1 MEEGPTETGSTDKPT
16 HAAHVWI
23 HPDDLIDDRALRAVD
38 EDEFRLTDVV
48 EEVASLCKST
58 AVPATLALYGSWG
71 SGKSSLAN
79 LLEQRFADLREV
91 AFARFDAFK
100 YAEVPLRRHFLSQ
113 VAEEF
118 GVKDDA
124 FSEGLYTTK
133 KDVRLHLPARK
144 WFGLFVV
151 LAVAVVL
158 ATLLAAVAAFAIALV
173 SKGGL
178 WSDFTK
184 TLRASVPGVA
194 LATPF
199 FATAMT
205 LIGRTLTAETTA
217 EAPSSDEQFEA
228 LFHKL
233 VEKVLKKTRRKRV
246 VIFIDE
252 LDRCSPPQVVTA
264 LETLRTF
271 LEVEPCVFVVAAD
284 RQALEQALTE
294 AARQATP
301 LDSANPYYSAG
312 SAYLDKIFQY
322 QLQLPPILPRRLS
335 RYALDLIENRQGVW
349 ARVRNRP
356 ELVSVLIPTHVRSP
370 RRVKALL
377 NSFALLYRLTL
388 KRAADGVLDADVEAR
403 GGEVAKLA
411 CLRTEFP
418 LFAADLQLD
427 ARIPDIVL
435 RLRADPDADLASEY
449 RGLSA
454 EALERA
460 NAYAREKL
468 PVDEVIAQSPAK
480 PGTVSES
487 EVAMTAEVEVSH
499 AKQLIR
505 YLEKT
510 REIASPGRD
519 LVYLESPGAAFGL
532 AAELAQQLEQDA
544 IDGNS
549 EAVAEVVADLDE
561 AEQQNAL
568 RLLSRLIVEAVGIE
582 ARNVAKAL
590 FAAIAAQ
597 RGDLVAV
604 ADDLLNALVTYNT
617 GYEFEAS
624 DLNGALMLALSHDGA
639 SAQRMRE
646 VVLGRDELL
655 EDNTLGVQALQNLT
669 RLRRYQKRLTQT
681 LASLLERDQ
690 GAAAERAVST
700 AAEAD
705 VTALVEAVPL
715 DDADVIKGLQDF
727 LESAQT
733 NGRGDVALAAFRRLA
748 TSEEDAAVDVVGTVV
763 GSFAPITDVGTALGV
778 ARRALAR
785 PIAEWPTRLGALDP
799 GTAKTHLDMDKAI
812 NQYVAKLWRER
823 TDPQSGTPLPDEDF
837 AVVAGVIGRLRPDE
851 RQEDREALDLA
862 AGLGVAATTAVTP
875 TRATH
880 YDDLWVLA
888 DAGTLDADE
897 IADSILDDLARTLAA
912 SRAASWPQPMAEHV
926 LQATPRALG
935 AATEAAIARFATAVD
950 ACGWLPPPAPEI
962 LGVEIACAR
971 RTRSVDAAAPAAA
984 MLQALVTDASAAA
997 FAALGQWID
1006 VFEPEPLA
1014 LYRLLAPHLH
1024 GGRALPNALSKP
1036 VQAAAAEWLPEQK
1049 ADILQNVAAAYTEGL
1064 IHDTVIRGFGLPGA
1078 DADRAS
1084 ATLVDA
1090 YQATSNNDQR
1100 GRLLDLWQIVSP
1112 AGTKAERLLVDQ
1124 IFLPLLKEGKGA
1136 TRIALDH
1143 FSLVQNVSTNAARE
1157 RLKSGFKTAAS
1168 AGDDLAKRAEWL
1180 LKNAGWISGKR
1191 KWLPW

>member
-1 MEEGPTETGSTDKPT
+1 MGEMSPEAGADEEPTQAEQ
-16 HAAHVWI
+16 VWI
-23 HPDDLIDDRALRAVD
+23 DPDDLIDDRALRDVD

-48 EEVASLCKST
+48 EEAASLCKST

-79 LLEQRFADLREV
+79 LLEQRFADDREV

-124 FSEGLYTTK
+124 F
-133 KDVRLHLPARK
+133 
-144 WFGLFVV
+144 
-151 LAVAVVL
+151 
-158 ATLLAAVAAFAIALV
+158 AIALV

-199 FATAMT
+199 LATAIA
-205 LIGRTLTAETTA
+205 LVGRTLTAETTA

-284 RQALEQALTE
+284 RQALEHALTE

-322 QLQLPPILPRRLS
+322 QLPLPPILPRRLS
-335 RYALDLIENRQGVW
+335 RYALGLIEKRQGVW
-349 ARVRNRP
+349 RRVRNRP

-377 NSFALLYRLTL
+377 NSFALLYRLAL
-388 KRAADGVLDADVEAR
+388 KRAAVGVLDADVEERVA
-403 GGEVAKLA
+403 EVAKLA

-418 LFAADLQLD
+418 LFARDLQLD
-427 ARIPDIVL
+427 ARLPDVVL
-435 RLRADPDADLASEY
+435 RLHPDPDADLTSEY

-454 EALERA
+454 EAIERA
-460 NAYAREKL
+460 KAYAQEKL
-468 PVDEVIAQSPAK
+468 PVDEVIAQSPAE
-480 PGTVSES
+480 PGAASDSE
-487 EVAMTAEVEVSH
+487 APTTAEVEGSH

-519 LVYLESPGAAFGL
+519 LVYLESSGAAFGL
-532 AAELAQQLEQDA
+532 AAELAQQLEEDA

-549 EAVAEVVADLDE
+549 QAVAEVVRDLDE

-590 FAAIAAQ
+590 FAAIAISK
-597 RGDLVAV
+597 GDLAPV

-617 GYEFEAS
+617 GYELEAG
-624 DLNGALMLALSHDGA
+624 DLGGALALALSHDGV
-639 SAQRMRE
+639 SARRMRE
-646 VVLGRDELL
+646 VVLGRDELV
-655 EDNTLGVQALQNLT
+655 EENTLAIQALENLSP
-669 RLRRYQKRLTQT
+669 LRRHQKRIAQA
-681 LASLLERDQ
+681 LAGLLERDQ
-690 GAAAERAVST
+690 GAEAERALRT
-700 AAEAD
+700 AADAD
-705 VTALVEAVPL
+705 VTELVDAVPL
-715 DDADVIKGLQDF
+715 DDADVINGLQSF
-727 LESAQT
+727 IESAQT
-733 NGRGDVALAAFRRLA
+733 NGRGDVAFAAFKRLA
-748 TSEEDAAVDVVGTVV
+748 MSDEAAAVDVVGALV
-763 GSFAPITDVGTALGV
+763 GSFARITDPEAV
-778 ARRALAR
+778 AGIARTTHAR
-785 PIAEWPTRLGALDP
+785 PITEWPTRLGALDP
-799 GTAKTHLDMDKAI
+799 ETAKTLLNMDKAVD
-812 NQYVAKLWRER
+812 QYVTKLWTER
-823 TDPQSGTPLPDEDF
+823 TAPPSGTPLPDEDF
-837 AVVAGVIGRLRPDE
+837 AVVAGVIGRLRPAE
-851 RQEDREALDLA
+851 HQEDREPLDLV
-862 AGLGVAATTAVTP
+862 AGLGVAATTAVMP
-875 TRATH
+875 TRATQ
-880 YDDLWVLA
+880 YNDLWALA
-888 DAGTLDADE
+888 DAGTLDTDE
-897 IADSILDDLARTLAA
+897 VADSILDDLARTLAA
-912 SRAASWPQPMAEHV
+912 PRAASWPQPMAEH
-926 LQATPRALG
+926 LLEATPRALG
-935 AATEAAIARFATAVD
+935 AASESAIGRFAAAVD
-950 ACGWLPPPAPEI
+950 ACGWLPPPVPEI
-962 LGVEIACAR
+962 SGVEIACAR
-971 RTRSVDAAAPAAA
+971 RTRAAGVEAPTAA

-997 FAALGQWID
+997 FAALGRWID

-1014 LYRLLAPHLH
+1014 LYRLLFSRLH
-1024 GGRALPNALSKP
+1024 GGRALPNELKKP
-1036 VQAAAAEWLPEQK
+1036 VQAAAATWSPEQK
-1049 ADILQNVAAAYTEGL
+1049 ADLLEDVAGAYTEGQV
-1064 IHDTVIRGFGLPGA
+1064 HDTVIRGFGLPGA

-1084 ATLVDA
+1084 AALVDA

-1112 AGTKAERLLVDQ
+1112 AGTKAERLLVDSV
-1124 IFLPLLKEGKGA
+1124 FLPLLKGGKGA

-1143 FSLVQNVSTNAARE
+1143 FALVQNVSTNAARD

-1168 AGDDLAKRAEWL
+1168 DAEYLARRAERIV
-1180 LKNAGWISGKR
+1180 KNAGWISGKR
-1191 KWLPW
+1191 KWLPWK

>member
-1 MEEGPTETGSTDKPT
+1 MGEMSPEAGADEEPTQAEQ
-16 HAAHVWI
+16 VWI
-23 HPDDLIDDRALRAVD
+23 DPDDLIDDRALRDVD

-48 EEVASLCKST
+48 EEAASLCKST

-79 LLEQRFADLREV
+79 LLEQRFADDREV

-124 FSEGLYTTK
+124 FSEGLYTSK

-144 WFGLFVV
+144 WFGLLVI
-151 LAVAVVL
+151 LAIAVAL
-158 ATLLAAVAAFAIALV
+158 TTLLAAVAAFAIALV

-199 FATAMT
+199 LATAIA
-205 LIGRTLTAETTA
+205 LVGRTLTAETTA

-284 RQALEQALTE
+284 RQALEHAQTE

-301 LDSANPYYSAG
+301 LDSANPYYGAG
-312 SAYLDKIFQY
+312 SASLNKIFQY
-322 QLQLPPILPRRLS
+322 QPPLPPILPRRLS
-335 RYALDLIENRQGVW
+335 RYALGLIEKRQGVW
-349 ARVRNRP
+349 RRVRNRP

-377 NSFALLYRLTL
+377 NSFALLYRLAL
-388 KRAADGVLDADVEAR
+388 KRAAVGVLDADVEERVA
-403 GGEVAKLA
+403 EVAKLA

-418 LFAADLQLD
+418 LFARDLQLD
-427 ARIPDIVL
+427 ARLPDVVL
-435 RLRADPDADLASEY
+435 RLHPDPDADLTSEY

-454 EALERA
+454 EAIERA
-460 NAYAREKL
+460 KAYAQEKL
-468 PVDEVIAQSPAK
+468 PVDEVIAQSPAE
-480 PGTVSES
+480 PGAASDSE
-487 EVAMTAEVEVSH
+487 APTTAEVEGSH

-519 LVYLESPGAAFGL
+519 LVYLESSGAAFGL
-532 AAELAQQLEQDA
+532 AAELAQQLEEDA

-549 EAVAEVVADLDE
+549 QAVAEVVRDLDE

-590 FAAIAAQ
+590 FAAIAISK
-597 RGDLVAV
+597 GDLAPV

-617 GYEFEAS
+617 GYELEAG
-624 DLNGALMLALSHDGA
+624 DLGGALALALSHDGV
-639 SAQRMRE
+639 SARRMRE
-646 VVLGRDELL
+646 VVLGRDELV
-655 EDNTLGVQALQNLT
+655 EENTLAIQALENLSP
-669 RLRRYQKRLTQT
+669 LRRHQKRIAQA
-681 LASLLERDQ
+681 LAGLLERDQ
-690 GAAAERAVST
+690 GAEAERALRT
-700 AAEAD
+700 AADAD
-705 VTALVEAVPL
+705 VTELVDAVPL
-715 DDADVIKGLQDF
+715 DDADVINGLQSF
-727 LESAQT
+727 IESAQT
-733 NGRGDVALAAFRRLA
+733 NGRGDVAFAAFKRLA
-748 TSEEDAAVDVVGTVV
+748 MSDEAAAVDVVGALV
-763 GSFAPITDVGTALGV
+763 GSFARITDPEAV
-778 ARRALAR
+778 AGIARTTHAR
-785 PIAEWPTRLGALDP
+785 PITEWPTRLGALDP
-799 GTAKTHLDMDKAI
+799 ETAKTLLNMDKAVD
-812 NQYVAKLWRER
+812 QYVTKLWTER
-823 TDPQSGTPLPDEDF
+823 TAPPSGTPLPDEDF
-837 AVVAGVIGRLRPDE
+837 AVVAGVIGRLRPAE
-851 RQEDREALDLA
+851 HQEDREPLDL
-862 AGLGVAATTAVTP
+862 VA
-875 TRATH
+875 
-880 YDDLWVLA
+880 
-888 DAGTLDADE
+888 
-897 IADSILDDLARTLAA
+897 
-912 SRAASWPQPMAEHV
+912 
-926 LQATPRALG
+926 
-935 AATEAAIARFATAVD
+935 
-950 ACGWLPPPAPEI
+950 
-962 LGVEIACAR
+962 GVEIACAR
-971 RTRSVDAAAPAAA
+971 RTRAAGVEAPTAA

-997 FAALGQWID
+997 FAALGRWID

-1014 LYRLLAPHLH
+1014 LYRLLFSRLH
-1024 GGRALPNALSKP
+1024 GGRALPNELRKP
-1036 VQAAAAEWLPEQK
+1036 VQAAAATWSPEQK
-1049 ADILQNVAAAYTEGL
+1049 ADLLEDVAGAYTEGQV
-1064 IHDTVIRGFGLPGA
+1064 HDTVIRGFGLPGA

-1084 ATLVDA
+1084 AALVDA

-1112 AGTKAERLLVDQ
+1112 AGTKAERLLVDSV
-1124 IFLPLLKEGKGA
+1124 FLPLLKGGKGA

-1143 FSLVQNVSTNAARE
+1143 FALVQNVSTNAARD

-1168 AGDDLAKRAEWL
+1168 DAEDLARRAERIV
-1180 LKNAGWISGKR
+1180 KNAGWISGKR
-1191 KWLPW
+1191 KWLPWK